1 MLGTLSDQSGS
12 SAGGAFSRLAE
23 YIERKN
29 SLEKIKGISQDIVDA
44 YTSGELIPDDPQRS
58 AKVLQRIA
66 EKNEASIPELQL
78 VMEKFAGIVR
88 ESKKLGP
95 SIEERE
101 FAKSIMS
108 MPGVPL
114 EKEAAMRYSELTGM
128 KPRVELGATGQALQE
143 EGGPTVNAS
152 ILSKLLR
159 DQGVSDIDKWY
170 TSAPPPSPRAPT
182 TEVGLLAQL
191 GPEALEKF
199 YEIKGKTAPSG
210 RPHYVKFNNR
220 LLAIYPDGT
229 KKVVEEGSLEQRA
242 ILNAMRDPAWELAVG
257 DELKQADIIE
267 RHKRLLTGS
276 SGMGK
281 YGTANDVKNAYMSGK
296 ISKEAALKILR
307 EKFGME

>member
-1 MLGTLSDQSGS
+1 MLETLSRQGGS

-23 YIERKN
+23 YIESKN
-29 SLEKIKGISQDIVDA
+29 SLEKIRGISQDIVDA
-44 YTSGELIPDDPQRS
+44 YTSGQLVPDDPQQS
-58 AKVLQRIA
+58 AKVLQQIA

-78 VMEKFAGIVR
+78 VMEKFAGIIK

-128 KPRVELGATGQALQE
+128 KPRIEWGATGQALQE

-152 ILSKLLR
+152 ILSNLLR
-159 DQGVSDIDKWY
+159 SQGVSDVDRWY

-242 ILNAMRDPAWELAVG
+242 IFNAMRDPNWALAAG
-257 DELKQADIIE
+257 DELEQAKIIE

-276 SGMGK
+276 SNIGRYK
-281 YGTANDVKNAYMSGK
+281 TADDVKNAFRNRE
-296 ISKEAALKILR
+296 ISKEFALKILR